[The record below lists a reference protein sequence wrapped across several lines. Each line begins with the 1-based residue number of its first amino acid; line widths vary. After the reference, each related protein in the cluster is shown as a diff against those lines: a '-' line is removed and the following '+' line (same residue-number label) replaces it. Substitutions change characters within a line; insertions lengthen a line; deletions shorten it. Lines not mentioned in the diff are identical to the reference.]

1 MDCKDYKEAIA
12 LARKELHLLNKEK
25 IQAAEN
31 HNKTLEKLNNKIE
44 NMDHKEAEYKEAIA
58 LAREELRLLK
68 KEKQNEVNSHMETLE
83 ELNAAKAEINKL
95 KEKNENMVDMDA
107 GKEWLVRQY
116 KQQSLS
122 DKLTIGSLNAEIVKL
137 RQEVND
143 LNPSAR
149 TEVKV
154 PPTPTTP
161 SNPALKSYRRVRD
174 QEHGKRL
181 KGMRQENIDKK
192 LKDAED
198 AEDVKK
204 GGLGNLRY

>member
-12 LARKELHLLNKEK
+12 LARKELRLLNKEK
-25 IQAAEN
+25 QNEVDS
-31 HNKTLEKLNNKIE
+31 HNETLKELNTTKAN
-44 NMDHKEAEYKEAIA
+44 YKEAIA
-58 LAREELRLLK
+58 LAREELRL
-68 KEKQNEVNSHMETLE
+68 QNEEKIQAAENHNETLK
-83 ELNAAKAEINKL
+83 ELNAAKAEINIL
-95 KEKNENMVDMDA
+95 KEKNENMDDMDE
-107 GKEWLVRQY
+107 GMKWLVRQY

-122 DKLTIGSLNAEIVKL
+122 DKLTIVSLNAEIVKL
-137 RQEVND
+137 RHKD

-154 PPTPTTP
+154 PPTPTHP
-161 SNPALKSYRRVRD
+161 SNPALKSYWGMRD

-181 KGMRQENIDKK
+181 EGIGPENIDKK

-198 AEDVKK
+198 VEDVKK

>member
-1 MDCKDYKEAIA
+1 MDCK
-12 LARKELHLLNKEK
+12 
-25 IQAAEN
+25 
-31 HNKTLEKLNNKIE
+31 
-44 NMDHKEAEYKEAIA
+44 EYKEAIA
-58 LAREELRLLK
+58 IVQEELRLLQ

-83 ELNAAKAEINKL
+83 KLNTTKANYKEAIAIVQEELRLLKKEKQNEANSHIETLKELNAAKAEINKL
-95 KEKNENMVDMDA
+95 KEMVDMDE
-107 GKEWLVRQY
+107 GKKWLIRRY

-122 DKLTIGSLNAEIVKL
+122 DKLTIGSLNAQILKL

-154 PPTPTTP
+154 PPTPTP
-161 SNPALKSYRRVRD
+161 ASNPALKSYRIVRV

-181 KGMRQENIDKK
+181 KGMRQENIDKR

>member
-1 MDCKDYKEAIA
+1 MDC
-12 LARKELHLLNKEK
+12 
-25 IQAAEN
+25 
-31 HNKTLEKLNNKIE
+31 
-44 NMDHKEAEYKEAIA
+44 KEAIA
-58 LAREELRLLK
+58 LAREELRLLNKEKQNEVNSHMETLEKLNVAKAEYKEAIAIVQEELHLLK

-95 KEKNENMVDMDA
+95 KEKNENMVDMDE
-107 GKEWLVRQY
+107 GKKWLLRQY
-116 KQQSLS
+116 KKQSLS
-122 DKLTIGSLNAEIVKL
+122 DKLTIGSLNAQILKL
-137 RQEVND
+137 QEVND

-154 PPTPTTP
+154 PPTPTP
-161 SNPALKSYRRVRD
+161 ASNPALKSYRRVRD

-181 KGMRQENIDKK
+181 EGMRQENIDKK

-198 AEDVKK
+198 VKK

>member
-12 LARKELHLLNKEK
+12 LAQKELH
-25 IQAAEN
+25 
-31 HNKTLEKLNNKIE
+31 
-44 NMDHKEAEYKEAIA
+44 
-58 LAREELRLLK
+58 LLK

-95 KEKNENMVDMDA
+95 KEKNENMVDMDE
-107 GKEWLVRQY
+107 GKKWLVRQY

-181 KGMRQENIDKK
+181 KGMRQENISM
-192 LKDAED
+192 
-198 AEDVKK
+198 
-204 GGLGNLRY
+204 